1 MLKMEIK
8 KLSPR
13 NRRYLGSKTRMLAN
27 IHEIVKK
34 ECTGVD
40 SFLDLFAGT
49 GVVGE
54 SFNTKNTSV
63 IFNDTLTSNYYSY
76 IAWFHNQE
84 IDSNK
89 IKKIIEY
96 YNEQKDFPDNYV
108 SINFSNTYF
117 SEFNSKKIGFI
128 REDIEL
134 KNVSGAIN
142 FREKAIL
149 ITSLLMS
156 FDRVANTVGHY
167 DAFRRTGELNKELI
181 IYDLELPENSLN
193 QNNKFFCEDSNEL
206 VKYLYADLVYIDP
219 PYNSRQ
225 YIDAYHFLENIAE
238 WKKPNVFGVAKKFE
252 RTEKKSNYSLRS
264 APRYFAE
271 LIENIN
277 AKYILISYNNTGT
290 KGASRSQAKIT
301 DFDIIKELS
310 KKGSVTEYKIDY
322 RPFSTGSTDFENH
335 QERLFLCKVGKVNK
349 KHITLNKSK
358 LFVKS
363 PLNYTGGKFKLLDQL
378 ISKFPKKIDVFVDL
392 FGGGFNVGANIK
404 AKKIIYNDIQ
414 KPIKRLIELLYRN
427 NPIAII
433 DEVENIISTYSLSD
447 SQKNGYDFYNCN
459 SDSGLGSYNKKSYY
473 KMREDYNQLRESKK
487 KDYLLLVLI
496 IFSFNNQIRFN
507 SNNEFNMPVG
517 KRDFNKSVR
526 VNLINFSNL
535 LKDIEVVFK
544 TQQFDALEISN
555 NSFVYCDPPYLL
567 GLASYNE
574 SDGWSLNHEERL
586 LKFLKKIDESG
597 IKFALS
603 NLIEHKGKQNIL
615 LKEWIDENN
624 FNTHLIKSSYRNSNY
639 QNSNRHYLSKEILVT
654 NY

>member
-1 MLKMEIK
+1 MPKMEIK

-13 NRRYLGSKTRMLAN
+13 NRRYLGSKTRILVN
-27 IHEIVKK
+27 IHEIIKK
-34 ECTGVD
+34 ECTSVD

-54 SFNTKNTSV
+54 SFNTKSTSV

-76 IAWFHNQE
+76 IAWFDKQE
-84 IDSNK
+84 IDSKK
-89 IKKIIEY
+89 IKKIIEF
-96 YNEQKDFPDNYV
+96 YNEQKKFPENYV
-108 SINFSNTYF
+108 SKHFSDTYF
-117 SEFNSKKIGFI
+117 NKFNSKKIGFI
-128 REDIEL
+128 RNDIEL
-134 KNVSGAIN
+134 KFASGEIN

-149 ITSLLMS
+149 VTSLLVS
-156 FDRVANTVGHY
+156 FDRIANTVGHY
-167 DAFRRTGELNKELI
+167 DAFRKSGDLNKELI
-181 IYDLELPENSLN
+181 IYDLKLPENSLN
-193 QNNKFFCEDSNEL
+193 QNNKIFCEDSNAL
-206 VKYLYADLVYIDP
+206 VKQLYADLVYIDP

-238 WKKPNVFGVAKKFE
+238 WKRPSVFGVAKKFE

-322 RPFSTGSTDFENH
+322 RPFSTGSTDFVNH

-392 FGGGFNVGANIK
+392 FAGGFNVGANIK

-414 KPIKRLIELLYRN
+414 KPIQRLIDLLYRN

-459 SDSGLGSYNKKSYY
+459 SNSGLGSYNKKSYY
-473 KMREDYNQLRESKK
+473 KMREDYNRLRDSKK

-535 LKDIEVVFK
+535 LKDKEVVFK

-574 SDGWSLNHEERL
+574 SDGWSLHHEERL

-615 LKEWIDENN
+615 LKKWIDENN
-624 FNTHLIKSSYRNSNY
+624 FKTHVIKSSYGNSNY
-639 QNSNRHYLSKEILVT
+639 QNSSRHFISKEILVT